1 MEFSSITKQN
11 IEKITGVRFSELLER
26 EIYPDERLNKLVR
39 HKRRD
44 KLDLLVHG
52 NPQLMHGRVTSIEEV
67 EEYFSKKLKSI
78 NT

>member
-1 MEFSSITKQN
+1 MYKQIFKLG
-11 IEKITGVRFSELLER
+11 IEG
-26 EIYPDERLNKLVR
+26 YLNKLVR

-52 NPQLMHGRVTSIEEV
+52 NPQLMHERITSIEEV
-67 EEYFSKKLKSI
+67 EEYFSRKLESI